1 MLSTS
6 ETVIIS
12 DDFFFKDMRQ
22 TSIKNYLDGR
32 DPGLDATPSQIIC

>member
-32 DPGLDATPSQIIC
+32 DPGLDATLSQIIC